1 MKAINIENVL
11 NFNFIDQPDIE
22 NMLESMNQLT
32 QIKALDSDVFN
43 FILLKVVNYL
53 TRKDDGIITIRT
65 LIQ

>member
-32 QIKALDSDVFN
+32 
-43 FILLKVVNYL
+43 
-53 TRKDDGIITIRT
+53 
-65 LIQ
+65 